1 MIIKVC
7 GMRDTENIERLQQLG
22 IDFMGLIRYPKSRRF
37 IDDSQV
43 AKVSQLPLRSGT
55 VGVYVNETF
64 ENILKDIIPLRL
76 DLVQLHGD
84 EDVAFAK
91 AILELKIKVFKA
103 FQVDANFDFEI
114 LKPWQE
120 LAKEH
125 PARLFFLFDT
135 KSEQYGGSG
144 KKFNWQL
151 LDHYKGEVPFLLS
164 GGITPGDVDS
174 IDAFK
179 HKMFMGV
186 DLNSGFE
193 TEPGLKDISELTTF
207 INKLRT

>member
-22 IDFMGLIRYPKSRRF
+22 VDFMGLIRYSKSKRF
-37 IDDSQV
+37 VDDSQT
-43 AKVSQLPLRSGT
+43 AKISQLPLRSGT

-64 ENILKDIIPLRL
+64 ENIIKDIIPLRL
-76 DLVQLHGD
+76 DVVQLHGD

-91 AILELKIKVFKA
+91 AILELNIKILKA
-103 FQVDANFDFEI
+103 FQVGENFEFQI

-120 LAKEH
+120 LAKEYS
-125 PARLFFLFDT
+125 AKLFFLFDT
-135 KSEQYGGSG
+135 KSDQYGGSG
-144 KKFNWQL
+144 KKFNWEL

-164 GGITPGDVDS
+164 GGIKPEDVDR

-193 TEPGLKDISELTTF
+193 TEPGLKDISELATF
-207 INKLRT
+207 INKLRS